1 MTWDPGRRR
10 EMLTGPW
17 DLLLGT
23 CLAMKSLWTELR
35 MLLKVLRKWLREFE
49 TLKIEPRMLSRKSC

>member
-1 MTWDPGRRR
+1 
-10 EMLTGPW
+10 MLTGPW

-23 CLAMKSLWTELR
+23 CLVMKSWWTELR
-35 MLLKVLRKWLREFE
+35 RLLKVLRKWSREFE